1 MSGISL
7 ITKGVLCS
15 GTGTGSTTVINRYV
29 TPMRASLSAIT
40 QQINVRMAEAK
51 NINIRLTENKNI
63 NVVLNESQSVNVK
76 LNDAKTINVKYRRV

>member
-1 MSGISL
+1 LSGLSL
-7 ITKGVLCS
+7 ITKGILAGIGGDVEI
-15 GTGTGSTTVINRYV
+15 INRYV
-29 TPMRASLSAIT
+29 TPIKASVVAIV
-40 QQINVRMAEAK
+40 QQINVTMAEAK